1 MQTFDGSLHLHLLL
15 LPLHTH
21 TPVLA
26 RLGDYPKRTG
36 GSQLPE
42 AIQVAAA
49 ECVRLNVE
57 CVCLCT
63 SKRERE
69 KEKKGKRQSS
79 PLSFTHSVIAVLLA
93 IIRRIAASTAAPA
106 AAVI

>member
-49 ECVRLNVE
+49 AECVRLNVE
-57 CVCLCT
+57 CVCVFVYEQEVKGEGEERKETIVASLLHPLCDC
-63 SKRERE
+63 RFV
-69 KEKKGKRQSS
+69 GNN
-79 PLSFTHSVIAVLLA
+79 
-93 IIRRIAASTAAPA
+93 
-106 AAVI
+106 